1 MVDQIVSKKI
11 STHLKQLYT
20 MSKKKKNGWLKL
32 QVIESATNVS
42 RQTVSRILNGKANCL
57 QYRTA
62 VRLANYIEKETQGKV
77 SANYLLNESNKNY
90 VGADLRRADFSGEDL
105 THFNFA
111 QADLT
116 GSNFNRAK
124 LDYSDFT
131 TARLTDANFNGVTGT
146 GTNFTGAVA
155 TGSTFK
161 NFQARF
167 WNMTGLRMSRGEMSL
182 GKIKAC
188 MHGANMHG
196 VQIKQMEWRVG
207 GSASVGLRLSY
218 DIDFSGFTWGLMNN
232 SLVAVLVYQL
242 FHHHPS
248 WNKFSQIIDFIL
260 GQQFRTAE
268 PGHISCYDGLV
279 YFVQTELPEV
289 EDELLEGFQR
299 YPRMQIYERYILSTI
314 EQRISNLDQALDLK
328 NSSYADLFP
337 GIVKSIVRKWK

>member
-1 MVDQIVSKKI
+1 MVDEVVTKKI
-11 STHLKQLYT
+11 STYLKQLYA
-20 MSKKKKNGWLKL
+20 MSKNEKNGWLKL

-62 VRLANYIEKETQGKV
+62 VRLASYIEKETQGKV
-77 SANYLLNESNKNY
+77 PVTYLLTESERNY
-90 VGADLRRADFSGEDL
+90 VGANLRGIDFSSEDL
-105 THFNFA
+105 THSNFA

-116 GSNFNRAK
+116 GANFEGTK
-124 LDYSDFT
+124 LDHSDFT
-131 TARLTDANFNGVTGT
+131 AARLKDANFNNVTGT

-155 TGSTFK
+155 TGATFK

-167 WNMTGLRMSRGEMSL
+167 WNMTGLRMSRGEMMSGNL
-182 GKIKAC
+182 KAS

-196 VQIKQMEWRVG
+196 VKINRMEWRVG
-207 GSASVGLRLSY
+207 GSASVGLRLPY
-218 DIDFSGFTWGLMNN
+218 DIDLSGFIWGLMNN

-242 FHHHPS
+242 FRNHPS

-268 PGHISCYDGLV
+268 PDHIPCYNGLV

-299 YPRMQIYERYILSTI
+299 YPAMQIYERYMLATV

-337 GIVKSIVRKWK
+337 GIVKSIVRQWK

>member
-1 MVDQIVSKKI
+1 
-11 STHLKQLYT
+11 
-20 MSKKKKNGWLKL
+20 MSKNKKNGWLKL
-32 QVIESATNVS
+32 QVIESETNVS
-42 RQTVSRILNGKANCL
+42 RQTVSRILNGKANRL

-77 SANYLLNESNKNY
+77 PVTYLLTESEKNY
-90 VGADLRRADFSGEDL
+90 VGANLRGTDFSGENL

-116 GSNFNRAK
+116 GANFERAK

-131 TARLTDANFNGVTGT
+131 TSRLKDANFNRVTGT

-155 TGSTFK
+155 TGATFK

-167 WNMTGLRMSRGEMSL
+167 WNMTGLRMSRGEMMSGNL
-182 GKIKAC
+182 KAS
-188 MHGANMHG
+188 MYGANMHG
-196 VQIKQMEWRVG
+196 VKINRMEWRVG

-218 DIDFSGFTWGLMNN
+218 DIDFSGFIWGLMNN
-232 SLVAVLVYQL
+232 SLVAILVYQL
-242 FHHHPS
+242 FHNHPS

-268 PGHISCYDGLV
+268 LGHIPCYDGLV
-279 YFVQTELPEV
+279 YFVQTELPEL

-299 YPRMQIYERYILSTI
+299 YPAMQIYERG
-314 EQRISNLDQALDLK
+314 LDP
-328 NSSYADLFP
+328 F
-337 GIVKSIVRKWK
+337 